1 MSRRRRLHCLEVFHL
16 KDRLLASLARKERLG
31 LIEQP
36 HEIQAAMETLF
47 PLLQALSL
55 LEVQWSDLAE
65 AKAYLKA
72 VPSRQLCLPL
82 DEPQA
87 NAVLMSGRQLAI
99 LQDYREQLLNWS
111 ETYLST
117 EQWQRLQDALRQ
129 RRKVD
134 PPTWLQ
140 SIEQALQP
148 PQSDNKAPRW
158 VHPNKDQERFASRL
172 LVPKRSEVS
181 HPSKHAESIA
191 EHARPP

>member
-16 KDRLLASLARKERLG
+16 KDRLLASLASKERLG

-36 HEIQAAMETLF
+36 HELQAALKALF
-47 PLLQALSL
+47 PLLQALCV
-55 LEVQWSDLAE
+55 LEAQWSAWNHSQR
-65 AKAYLKA
+65 AAS
-72 VPSRQLCLPL
+72 PTGQLRLPL

-87 NAVLMSGRQLAI
+87 SAVLMSGRQLAI
-99 LQDYREQLLNWS
+99 LQDYREQLLDWS
-111 ETYLST
+111 EAYLSS

-129 RRKVD
+129 RRRCD
-134 PPTWLQ
+134 PPAWLQ

-158 VHPNKDQERFASRL
+158 VHPNKDQDRFASRL
-172 LVPKRSEVS
+172 LVPKRSQVS

-191 EHARPP
+191 EHARPH